1 MATKKKNA
9 PKATT
14 GKTTAKTP
22 PITPPT
28 RKPAPAPAPKN
39 ANKARPVTS
48 TPARRKIGERTEVIV
63 ERLSITQVEAEREK
77 ACNLMRRRDE
87 LVEKKKSL
95 SSDLKA
101 QIDAVDAEMKTHLSA
116 AASARRDVEIT
127 VEEWLTDKNQVERY
141 RVDTGEL
148 IGDRIASVTELQEK
162 LPLDDPNAPDE
173 DDGDDEEADESPND
187 AERDDVPVTE
197 GGNAAP
203 TGDEFG
209 GE

>member
-1 MATKKKNA
+1 MAKKKNA

-14 GKTTAKTP
+14 GKTTAKTTPIAP
-22 PITPPT
+22 PKKPTPP
-28 RKPAPAPAPKN
+28 PAPKN
-39 ANKARPVTS
+39 TNKAKPTTS
-48 TPARRKIGERTEVIV
+48 TPQRRKIGERTEVIV
-63 ERLSITQVEAEREK
+63 ERLSISQVEAEREK
-77 ACNLMRRRDE
+77 ACNLMRRREE

-101 QIDAVDAEMKTHLSA
+101 QIDAVDSEMKAHLSA

-148 IGDRIASVTELQEK
+148 IGDRVAKVSELQET
-162 LPLDDPNAPDE
+162 LPLDDPNQKDE
-173 DDGDDEEADESPND
+173 DDEEEDDEADESPND
-187 AERDDVPVTE
+187 SDRLAEETPTPPPAPADD
-197 GGNAAP
+197 
-203 TGDEFG
+203 DFG

>member
-22 PITPPT
+22 PITPPAK
-28 RKPAPAPAPKN
+28 KPAAAPKN
-39 ANKARPVTS
+39 SNKARPVAS
-48 TPARRKIGERTEVIV
+48 SPQRRKIGERTEVIV

-77 ACNLMRRRDE
+77 ACNLMRRREE

-148 IGDRIASVTELQEK
+148 IGDRVASVGELQEK
-162 LPLDDPNAPDE
+162 LPLDDPNDKGDE
-173 DDGDDEEADESPND
+173 EDDDEEDEKPD
-187 AERDDVPVTE
+187 DPEMRAEIKE
-197 GGNAAP
+197 SNAP
-203 TGDEFG
+203 TPPPAGDEFG